1 MQRKGNYMSEI
12 SEDWKDNP
20 KLNGMDKS
28 KLDLLQSLAEQ
39 GNGKSASDMLPFLMN
54 AASRGKNQGLNF
66 SSQEI
71 STIIE
76 VLKMGKSPQEA
87 AKLDRIVNLM
97 KMIR

>member
-1 MQRKGNYMSEI
+1 MSEV

-28 KLDLLQSLAEQ
+28 KLDMLQHLAEQ
-39 GNGKSASDMLPFLMN
+39 GNGKSAADMLPFLMN
-54 AASRGKNQGLNF
+54 AASQGRNSGLNF

>member
-1 MQRKGNYMSEI
+1 MSEI

-87 AKLDRIVNLM
+87 AKLDRIV
-97 KMIR
+97 KQYSVIGS

>member
-1 MQRKGNYMSEI
+1 MSDVN
-12 SEDWKDNP
+12 EDWKANP
-20 KLNGMDKS
+20 RLNGMDKT
-28 KLDLLQSLAEQ
+28 KLDMLQHLAEQ

-54 AASRGKNQGLNF
+54 AASQGRNSGLNF

>member
-1 MQRKGNYMSEI
+1 MSEI

-71 STIIE
+71 F
-76 VLKMGKSPQEA
+76 
-87 AKLDRIVNLM
+87 KLYQWRIYLLR
-97 KMIR
+97 KW

>member
-1 MQRKGNYMSEI
+1 MSDI
-12 SEDWKDNP
+12 SQDWKDNP
-20 KLNGMDKS
+20 RLNGMDKS
-28 KLDLLQSLAEQ
+28 KLDMLQSLAEQ
-39 GNGKSASDMLPFLMN
+39 GSGKSASDMLPFLMN
-54 AASRGKNQGLNF
+54 AASQGRNSGLKF

-71 STIIE
+71 SAIIE